1 MMKEEVRRNL
11 PEAKLSGCYD
21 QLIELISRFNDP
33 IGCTHADWEEA
44 RVNHDRVQA
53 PGVDIIGKISQPK
66 GGRVLENFRFSVG
79 KEDRV
84 VQAPIENPKPL

>member
-11 PEAKLSGCYD
+11 PKAKLPGCYNR
-21 QLIELISRFNDP
+21 LIELISWFDDP
-33 IGCTHADWEEA
+33 VGSTHADWEEA
-44 RVNHDRVQA
+44 KANHDRIQA
-53 PGVDIIGKISQPK
+53 PGVDIIGKISQPE

-79 KEDRV
+79 KEDWV